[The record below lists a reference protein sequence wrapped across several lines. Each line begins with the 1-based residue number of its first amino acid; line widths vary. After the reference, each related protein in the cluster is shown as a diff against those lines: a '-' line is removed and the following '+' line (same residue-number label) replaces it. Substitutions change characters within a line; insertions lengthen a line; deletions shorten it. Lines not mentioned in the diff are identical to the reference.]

1 MRYLII
7 LILIAN
13 LLSVESSWAQFSDKF
28 PMAQPKKAVIQQF
41 HDDGLAH
48 YSYAILVGK
57 QVVIIDPS
65 RNPEPY
71 YDFAKKNSAEIVAIF
86 NTHPHAD
93 FVSSHL
99 EIHLDKSAKIFTSS
113 LVGADYPHEPFDEG
127 AVFDFGNG
135 VKIQSMH
142 TPGHSPDGISLLLI
156 EDEKQIAVFTGDTLF
171 IGDVGRPDLRETAGN
186 ILAQRKE
193 LAKMLYYST
202 REKLMKLE
210 DDVLVYPAHGAGSL
224 CGKAISSENVSTI
237 AKEKAT
243 NYALQ
248 EMTEI
253 AFIDLLLEDQPF
265 IPKYFTYNVEVN
277 KRGAGKLTES
287 IQKTVILKDN
297 FLTQQSALPII
308 DGRNESAFKSSH
320 LPGAINIISGPK
332 FESWL
337 GALLSPGQSF
347 YLVADNNENLQSLI
361 KRAAKIGYEKYIVGA
376 FIYDLESGLQT
387 ELFNKIAFDQNPSA
401 FTVLDIRTET
411 ENAKKPVF
419 KNALNIP
426 LHELEN
432 RAHEIPT
439 DKPIIVHCATGYRSA
454 AGSSLISK
462 KLPQAKVIDM
472 GGAIKTYQ

>member
-1 MRYLII
+1 
-7 LILIAN
+7 
-13 LLSVESSWAQFSDKF
+13 
-28 PMAQPKKAVIQQF
+28 
-41 HDDGLAH
+41 
-48 YSYAILVGK
+48 
-57 QVVIIDPS
+57 
-65 RNPEPY
+65 
-71 YDFAKKNSAEIVAIF
+71 
-86 NTHPHAD
+86 
-93 FVSSHL
+93 
-99 EIHLDKSAKIFTSS
+99 
-113 LVGADYPHEPFDEG
+113 
-127 AVFDFGNG
+127 
-135 VKIQSMH
+135 
-142 TPGHSPDGISLLLI
+142 
-156 EDEKQIAVFTGDTLF
+156 
-171 IGDVGRPDLRETAGN
+171 
-186 ILAQRKE
+186 
-193 LAKMLYYST
+193 
-202 REKLMKLE
+202 MKLE

-224 CGKAISSENVSTI
+224 CGKAIGSENVSTI

-454 AGSSLISK
+454 VGSSLISK